1 MPDPK
6 PETVRLT
13 IDGTTVAV
21 PKGTLV
27 IEAARRVGVMI
38 PHFCYH
44 PKLKPD
50 ANCRMCLVEVEKM
63 PKLQTACSTPVAEGM
78 AVRTATTTV
87 DDAHKSVLEFILA
100 NHPLDCPVCDQGG
113 KCDLQDFSHQYTPT
127 TSRFTETKRIF
138 QKEYFSPLIE
148 TQMNRCVQCLRCVR
162 YCDEIMDV
170 KALAPV
176 GRGTMTEIKHF
187 GPHELDCEFCGGCIQ
202 ICPVGA
208 ITSRLSMYEY
218 RPWMLKRADTI
229 CTFCG
234 DGCRITVQTKDNEL
248 IEVNSAHG
256 AGRNNGDLC
265 ARGFFGFHASSHAD
279 RLTHP
284 LIRRE
289 GKLVE
294 TTWEDALE
302 YVAEQALRL
311 KLAQGADAFGGLISS
326 RCTNEDLYVFQKFMR
341 QVIGTNRIDSSAR
354 YGHLNGVQALRRV
367 QGTHRWTIAFEDIV
381 AANMLLLVGTNIT
394 ETSPITGLKVKEAV
408 KKRQA
413 SLVTVETLQP
423 AIDTLSNIT
432 NLALQHFPT
441 HPAQFGN
448 TVLGVT
454 KAVLEANLVDAAVA
468 QQAPAF
474 VQRLTSALQGTSWEA
489 LEAATGQSRAQWA
502 EAANILAKANRL
514 VILVGNGVLR
524 HPGGDAT
531 VTNLLD
537 LLILLGKLD
546 KPGCGLGP
554 LAEENNDQGAVEMGA
569 VAEFFPGPAPLDD
582 QPVRDRIAAMWREDL
597 PRTPG
602 ASLTEMLAA
611 ANKSTLKA
619 MFVVGENPVGTLPAA
634 AQAKEALGKLDLLVC
649 QELFLTETAAMAH
662 VVLPACSYMEKDGTF
677 TNSEGHVQGVRQA
690 INPVGDSRPDWEMLS
705 ALSVLMGSPL
715 EYGDAREILKEIRT
729 VIPGYGLL
737 GPTPTPPKVD
747 PMVLNR
753 YLTEGFAVDAATR
766 YAVSQP
772 RQTNDGPFTLMF
784 VQTLF
789 HSGKLSTRAKG
800 LLQLQQEGFLSINPA
815 DAAQLGLA
823 DGGQVT
829 VSNSRGAITTTIKI
843 RERVPAGL
851 LWFPEHFDGEA
862 KQLAEWTID
871 PRTQIPYFKLA
882 HVSLAKVS

>member
-1 MPDPK
+1 MPDQK

-289 GKLVE
+289 GTLVE
-294 TTWEDALE
+294 ATWEDALE
-302 YVAEQALRL
+302 YAAEQALRL
-311 KLAQGADAFGGLISS
+311 KLTQGADAFGGLISS
-326 RCTNEDLYVFQKFMR
+326 RCTNEDLYVFEKFMR

-381 AANMLLLVGTNIT
+381 AANALLLVGTNIT
-394 ETSPITGLKVKEAV
+394 ETSPITGLRVKEAV

-413 SLVTVETLQP
+413 SLVTIEALQP
-423 AIDTLSNIT
+423 AVDTLSNIT

-441 HPAQFGN
+441 HPVQFGN
-448 TVLGVT
+448 AVLGVI
-454 KAVLEANLVDAAVA
+454 KAVIEGNLVDAAIA
-468 QQAPAF
+468 QQAAAF

-489 LEAATGQSRAQWA
+489 LETATGRNRTQWA

-524 HPGGDAT
+524 HPGGETT

-554 LAEENNDQGAVEMGA
+554 LSEENNDQGAVEMGA
-569 VAEFFPGPAPLDD
+569 VAEFFPGPAPLND
-582 QPVRDRIAAMWREDL
+582 QPTRDRITAVWREEL

-611 ANKSTLKA
+611 ANKGTLKA

-677 TNSEGHVQGVRQA
+677 TNSEGHVQAVRQA
-690 INPVGDSRPDWEMLS
+690 INPLGDSRPDWEILS

-747 PMVLNR
+747 QAVLSR
-753 YLTEGFAVDAATR
+753 YLTEGFAGDVATR
-766 YAVSQP
+766 YAASQP

-789 HSGKLSTRAKG
+789 HSGKLSTHSKG

-815 DAAQLGLA
+815 DAAQLGLVE
-823 DGGQVT
+823 GGQVT
-829 VSNSRGAITTTIKI
+829 VSNSRGTITTTVKI